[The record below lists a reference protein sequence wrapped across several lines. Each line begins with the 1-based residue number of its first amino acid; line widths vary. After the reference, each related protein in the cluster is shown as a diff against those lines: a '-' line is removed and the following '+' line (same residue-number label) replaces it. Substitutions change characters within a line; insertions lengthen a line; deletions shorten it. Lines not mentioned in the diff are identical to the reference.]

1 MDNVGQPD
9 KDQVASRRHCPA
21 VTPVSI
27 ISYCDKN
34 SENYKCSTVAEMG
47 DHGHNRHRPKIGVC
61 APFWGG

>member
-27 ISYCDKN
+27 ISYC
-34 SENYKCSTVAEMG
+34 
-47 DHGHNRHRPKIGVC
+47 
-61 APFWGG
+61 